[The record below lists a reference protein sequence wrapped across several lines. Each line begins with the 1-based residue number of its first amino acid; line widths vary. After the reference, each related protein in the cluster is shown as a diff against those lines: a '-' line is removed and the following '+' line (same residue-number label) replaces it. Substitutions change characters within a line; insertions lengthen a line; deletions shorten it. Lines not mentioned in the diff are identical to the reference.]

1 MKNRRLFLALLI
13 ALVVSVIATSLIYS
27 RVKRQ
32 LAKAATTRVVVSSTA
47 MEAGSQVKAEQLVL
61 VDWPSS
67 LAIEGAFTKPD
78 DVVGRILLYPVAPKE
93 PIRNQLLAAPGSAIG
108 LVAKIPDGMR
118 AVAVVTNDVNN
129 VSGFLFPGSRVDV
142 LVSFR
147 PDQQKEA
154 MTTTVVQ
161 NVEVLST
168 GERLEPNPEGKPEH
182 VKVVTLLLTPDD
194 AQKLAL
200 AESQGTVQFVL
211 RNGQD
216 KEQTGPRPVLMKEL
230 QDIATTPTP
239 VAKVTRAV
247 AAAPPPRISAYEV
260 EVFDGTKKSV
270 QKF

>member
-13 ALVVSVIATSLIYS
+13 ALVVSVIATSFIYS

-32 LAKAATTRVVVSSTA
+32 FAKAATTRVVASATA
-47 MEAGSQVKAEQLVL
+47 LEAGSQVQGDQLVL

-78 DVVGRILLYPVAPKE
+78 DVVGRILLYPVPPKE
-93 PIRNQLLAAPGSAIG
+93 PIRNQLLAAPGAAVG

-129 VSGFLFPGSRVDV
+129 VSGFLFPGSRVDA

-147 PDQQKEA
+147 PDQQQEA

-168 GERLEPNPEGKPEH
+168 GERLEPNPSGKPEH
-182 VKVVTLLLTPDD
+182 VKVVTLLLTPAD

-200 AESQGTVQFVL
+200 AESQGTLQFVL

-216 KEQTGPRPVLMKEL
+216 KQQEGPPPVLMKQL
-230 QDIATTPTP
+230 QDIAPPPAP
-239 VAKVTRAV
+239 VARATRPV
-247 AAAPPPRISAYEV
+247 AAAPRASAYEI
-260 EVFDGTKKSV
+260 EVFDGTKRSV